1 MYSSRCNRSCL
12 TRVRH
17 IGLIVTT
24 APRTGDDNNWDE
36 IITTLIV
43 GGHNGDL
50 DEKKAHFPTSCLTLP
65 RKICE
70 KENLSNKR
78 ELESWKWQKSSI
90 MKVKV
95 NVKVKSDK

>member
-50 DEKKAHFPTSCLTLP
+50 DEKGIFSHFLP
-65 RKICE
+65 DLISQ
-70 KENLSNKR
+70 NL
-78 ELESWKWQKSSI
+78 
-90 MKVKV
+90 
-95 NVKVKSDK
+95 

>member
-1 MYSSRCNRSCL
+1 M
-12 TRVRH
+12 TI
-17 IGLIVTT
+17 IG
-24 APRTGDDNNWDE
+24 

-43 GGHNGDL
+43 GGDNGDL
-50 DEKKAHFPTSCLTLP
+50 DEKSIFSHFLPDLTSQNLW
-65 RKICE
+65 